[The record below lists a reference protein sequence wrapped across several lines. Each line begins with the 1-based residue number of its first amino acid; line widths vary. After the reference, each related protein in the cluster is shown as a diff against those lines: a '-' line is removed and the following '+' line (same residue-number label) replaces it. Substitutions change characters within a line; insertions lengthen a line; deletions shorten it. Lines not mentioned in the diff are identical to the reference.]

1 MLDHR
6 NSIGDYTAY
15 EDLWRDAMGTFDD
28 VIEVL
33 CHFSIPN
40 LQDPEEEMN
49 EDNWKSYM
57 VTSALRAKPVTP
69 KRGMYY
75 R

>member
-1 MLDHR
+1 
-6 NSIGDYTAY
+6 
-15 EDLWRDAMGTFDD
+15 MGTFSN